1 MIKDGELILNF
12 LTNRMT
18 EYGERLKEIEYSP
31 RLGSYA
37 VIIKDNRIGVI
48 KSSVFDKYFLVG
60 GAIETGETEAEALR
74 REAIEEIGFEIEVGE
89 KLESAVE
96 YFYAEIDEC
105 YFAKQCNFY
114 LASVLNRV
122 KKNSETELIWID
134 KDALDEMY
142 HRSHQ
147 WIVRKE
153 LNLRQSGRR

>member
-1 MIKDGELILNF
+1 MKEF
-12 LTNRMT
+12 
-18 EYGERLKEIEYSP
+18 GERLEEVEYSP

-89 KLESAVE
+89 KLGSAVE
-96 YFYAEIDEC
+96 YFYAEIDGC
-105 YFAKQCNFY
+105 YIAKECNFY
-114 LASVLNRV
+114 RGSILNRV
-122 KKNSETELIWID
+122 KKNSETELIWINRN
-134 KDALDEMY
+134 ALNEMY

-153 LNLRQSGRR
+153 LNLTAV